1 MEFEQ
6 ELAQRAEEILRAR
19 ETPTQEAPVTE
30 VAPSPEQPLQERAKD
45 YIGVLATQMAVQD
58 EELVGDIAARKKE
71 ELRQSAQAHLLQ
83 EQAENKS
90 AEIRLQQAN
99 YGVYEGVASYAGI
112 KKPLP
117 QYMQKIIFVFLSIL
131 QCIWLI
137 TLGTMT
143 SIINIT
149 AEQIDS
155 VVKRLA
161 SIAKSARVLVLSL
174 FGLAV
179 IALICYITV
188 TYLKRYNIIV

>member
-1 MEFEQ
+1 MEITVNF
-6 ELAQRAEEILRAR
+6 
-19 ETPTQEAPVTE
+19 
-30 VAPSPEQPLQERAKD
+30 
-45 YIGVLATQMAVQD
+45 
-58 EELVGDIAARKKE
+58 AARNN
-71 ELRQSAQAHLLQ
+71 SFA
-83 EQAENKS
+83 
-90 AEIRLQQAN
+90 
-99 YGVYEGVASYAGI
+99 
-112 KKPLP
+112 
-117 QYMQKIIFVFLSIL
+117 FVFLSII

>member
-19 ETPTQEAPVTE
+19 ETPTQDAPATE

-58 EELVGDIAARKKE
+58 EELVGDIASRKK
-71 ELRQSAQAHLLQ
+71 
-83 EQAENKS
+83 QAENKS

-179 IALICYITV
+179 IALICYIVV